1 MHSCLCSQIAG
12 RILNR
17 KYEKAGRDVNVLISP
32 NSDVYNPT
40 FEEKIELREP
50 NMSATST
57 ILLKVIN
64 EVTLIIA
71 PSLPNTSRFTSWLVS
86 DLYNRQVLQEIH
98 ANRFCFAQY
107 FCRSRNKQT
116 AVRRRWRCPGDEQST
131 VLPSFNPN
139 YHLFIPY

>member
-1 MHSCLCSQIAG
+1 MQIAG

-64 EVTLIIA
+64 EVTIIIA
-71 PSLPNTSRFTSWLVS
+71 PSLPNPSRFALHHGLFQIYTIDKFYKRSML
-86 DLYNRQVLQEIH
+86 IG
-98 ANRFCFAQY
+98 FASLNI
-107 FCRSRNKQT
+107 FVALGTNKQ
-116 AVRRRWRCPGDEQST
+116 
-131 VLPSFNPN
+131 PSVDAGGVQVSYISYASEF
-139 YHLFIPY
+139 